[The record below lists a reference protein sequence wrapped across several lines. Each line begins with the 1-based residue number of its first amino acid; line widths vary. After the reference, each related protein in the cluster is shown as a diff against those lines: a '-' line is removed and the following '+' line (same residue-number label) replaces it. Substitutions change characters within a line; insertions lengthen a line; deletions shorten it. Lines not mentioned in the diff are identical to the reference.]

1 MEEIFT
7 NSFAVSLLCGVIF
20 LIVALI
26 TYWFPPKKIN
36 PLYGYRTSSSM
47 KSQERWD
54 FAQRYSTMQM
64 IKGALVMVVISLLG
78 YFVPVSPDVKFW
90 VGIALLAAM
99 VAYLFKGTEKAI
111 KEKFGTM

>member
-20 LIVALI
+20 LIAAMV
-26 TYWFPPKKIN
+26 TYCFPPKKIN
-36 PLYGYRTSSSM
+36 PLYGYRTASSM

-64 IKGALVMVVISLLG
+64 IKGASVMVVISLLG

-90 VGIALLAAM
+90 IGIALLAAM
-99 VAYLFKGTEKAI
+99 VFYLFKGTEKAI
-111 KEKFGTM
+111 KEKFETM